1 MNADYFVLMGTF
13 TLGDCQYLVSKFVS
27 SVTPEILFK
36 VIKYMNESNHRFL
49 WTDREENVFKKII
62 LLMRM
67 SSVHTFLIK
76 SCISV

>member
-13 TLGDCQYLVSKFVS
+13 TLGDCQYFVSKFLS

-36 VIKYMNESNHRFL
+36 VIKYMNESNHIFL

-62 LLMRM
+62 LMRM
-67 SSVHTFLIK
+67 SSVDTFLIE

>member
-13 TLGDCQYLVSKFVS
+13 TLGDCQYFVSKFSS

-67 SSVHTFLIK
+67 SSVHTFLIE

>member
-1 MNADYFVLMGTF
+1 
-13 TLGDCQYLVSKFVS
+13 
-27 SVTPEILFK
+27 
-36 VIKYMNESNHRFL
+36 MNESNHRFL

-67 SSVHTFLIK
+67 SSVHTFLIE